1 MKLLERILVPTD
13 FSPGA
18 EDALQVAVLVAKQFQ
33 SEITLLHVVPGSSH
47 RYSGAAGMIK
57 TSVEEELHDAQRRVR
72 EQGVPTVH
80 TLVDFGVPFYQI
92 NQQADQAEVNVIILG
107 ARQEAGDGPCALGT
121 TAAGVRRTASKP
133 VWTVKPGTTPAIRRI
148 LSAVDFTEASGRALQ
163 NAIHLSRG
171 FDAELTVLR
180 VAAGSSSSSKS
191 GERTDPDAEEAGA
204 KREQDIL
211 AGFIQEFDFHNVRWK
226 SLIRQGKPHEEIVKV
241 AEETESD
248 LLVLGS
254 VGRGRLTRMLLG
266 GVGRKIA
273 RQMPCSMVT
282 VRSEDAIRL
291 RLDPESADLEAHF
304 KLGHELLALGFPEE
318 AGAQFRYC
326 IAKDNL
332 HAPAWEGLAVVHQR
346 LGQDEEAKRFEEH
359 AEHVIETLY
368 HREIEADIRSKHPL
382 FRPLFGMK

>member
-1 MKLLERILVPTD
+1 MKLLEKILVPTD

-18 EDALQVAVLVAKQFQ
+18 EDALQVALLVAKQFQ

-57 TSVEEELHDAQRRVR
+57 TSVEEELHDAERRVR
-72 EQGVPTVH
+72 EQGVQTVH
-80 TLVDFGVPFYQI
+80 TVVDFGVPFYQI
-92 NQQADQAEVNVIILG
+92 NQQADQAEVNLIIMG

-121 TAAGVRRTASKP
+121 TAAGVRRIASKP
-133 VWTVKPGTTPAIRRI
+133 VWNVKPGTMPAIRRI
-148 LSAVDFTEASGRALQ
+148 LSPVNFTDASGRALQ

-171 FDAELTVLR
+171 FEAELTVLR
-180 VAAGSSSSSKS
+180 VTAGPSSSSKS
-191 GERTDPDAEEAGA
+191 TEKRVAESKEAGA
-204 KREQDIL
+204 RREQELL
-211 AGFIQEFDFHNVRWK
+211 ASFIQEFDFHNVRSK
-226 SLIRQGKPHEEIVKV
+226 SLIRQGKPHEEILKV
-241 AEETESD
+241 AEETDSD

-254 VGRGRLTRMLLG
+254 VGRSRLTRMLVG

-282 VRSEDAIRL
+282 VRSEHAIRL

-304 KLGHELLALGFPEE
+304 QLGHELLALGFPEE

-332 HAPAWEGLAVVHQR
+332 HAPAWEGLAVAHQR
-346 LGQDEEAKRFEEH
+346 MGQDEEAKRFEEH
-359 AEHVIETLY
+359 AEHVVETLY
-368 HREIEADIRSKHPL
+368 HRHIEADIRSKHPL